1 MQVAEL
7 LQQLRDLINTFVSAY
22 NSTQGQRQAEEVF
35 APVLDAIVDPAIQMC
50 ENSAALLADKRCAA
64 LSACGAE
71 WPSNQVCNNMAASV
85 TGAGLHLQLRQ
96 MTSRDCASLLEHV
109 STAEWC

>member
-22 NSTQGQRQAEEVF
+22 NSTQGQRQAEEEF

-50 ENSAALLADKRCAA
+50 ENSAALLADKRCGA
-64 LSACGAE
+64 LSDCTALG
-71 WPSNQVCNNMAASV
+71 PSNQVCNDMAADWCW
-85 TGAGLHLQLRQ
+85 T
-96 MTSRDCASLLEHV
+96 ASATQTDGQQELCKL
-109 STAEWC
+109 A